1 YRKKGF
7 IKYSEHVF
15 YMGDD
20 PQTDYLFI
28 KQLF

>member
-1 YRKKGF
+1 
-7 IKYSEHVF
+7 YSEHVF